1 MNLLEKQALALYQA
15 IAEQPR
21 QYKKIMERFVSYL
34 KKDES
39 DFDPK
44 EFVEI
49 FGKLA
54 KKKEL
59 EKKVIVT
66 VVDASK
72 VGASFKEEV
81 VESLPSGYSY
91 EVQVL
96 EDKSL
101 VGGMVVRI
109 DDLLIDRSYR
119 KSLEKLYS
127 RMTL

>member
-1 MNLLEKQALALYQA
+1 MNLLEKQALALYEA
-15 IAEQPR
+15 IAEQPK

-44 EFVEI
+44 EFLEI
-49 FGKLA
+49 FGKLV

-59 EKKVIVT
+59 EKKVVVT

-81 VESLPSGYSY
+81 VASLPNGYSY